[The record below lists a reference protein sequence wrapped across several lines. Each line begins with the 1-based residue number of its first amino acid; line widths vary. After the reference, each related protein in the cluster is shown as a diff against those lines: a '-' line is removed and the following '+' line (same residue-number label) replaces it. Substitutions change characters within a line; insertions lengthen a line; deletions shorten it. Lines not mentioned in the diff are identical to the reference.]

1 MSTITWHNTVNH
13 HPAQNRQDRQ
23 HTAESG
29 SFQIKARR
37 YAPAAARVL
46 APLRAAP
53 RPLMFMITRPA
64 SQGLCEVRR
73 QLSVVLF
80 VVQADRRPS
89 RSGDGP
95 RCRRGYAQAV
105 SSSPQSGP
113 SERITYTSARSSKVM
128 IGAA

>member
-1 MSTITWHNTVNH
+1 MAGQAGQAAHCRIWLFSDQG
-13 HPAQNRQDRQ
+13 PA
-23 HTAESG
+23 
-29 SFQIKARR
+29 
-37 YAPAAARVL
+37 
-46 APLRAAP
+46 LRAGGGACPRSAAGRAP
-53 RPLMFMITRPA
+53 PVDVHDHATCQSRAMRSSEALP
-64 SQGLCEVRR
+64 
-73 QLSVVLF
+73 VVLL